1 MRNRTLLLLIA
12 ALAAFSAPAA
22 AQPPDR
28 FIQIDSVAITHPP
41 LEFEIRHR
49 IIPYLGGI
57 SSRREGSLYLKVRS
71 DFSGDSDSPVSL
83 IITALDSLD
92 WPHYGYCEL
101 IPDFWHRPVGYCR
114 IQGYL
119 FMFYDYRK
127 NDPPQKFISPVP
139 GKHRTLEL
147 EGYFPITDDPY
158 TWDFMIS
165 DYSITFCEEYS
176 FVP

>member
-1 MRNRTLLLLIA
+1 MKLRQFLQIVALI
-12 ALAAFSAPAA
+12 AFSAPAA
-22 AQPPDR
+22 AQPPER
-28 FIQIDSVAITHPP
+28 FVQVDSVAITHPP

-49 IIPYLGGI
+49 IIPYLGEI
-57 SSRREGSLYLKVRS
+57 PSLEEGSLYLEVRFTGRK
-71 DFSGDSDSPVSL
+71 DSL
-83 IITALDSLD
+83 IGLTITALDSVD
-92 WPHYGYCEL
+92 WPYYGFCEWGPNDWYKP
-101 IPDFWHRPVGYCR
+101 IGYCR

-127 NDPPQKFISPVP
+127 NDTPLKFISPVP

-158 TWDFMIS
+158 TWDFLIS

>member
-1 MRNRTLLLLIA
+1 MKPGQFLQIIA
-12 ALAAFSAPAA
+12 LVAFSAPAA

-28 FIQIDSVAITHPP
+28 FVQVDSVVIAHPP

-71 DFSGDSDSPVSL
+71 DFSGDSDSSVSL
-83 IITALDSLD
+83 YITALDSLD
-92 WPHYGYCEL
+92 WPYYGYCEWV
-101 IPDFWHRPVGYCR
+101 PDFWHMPVGYCR

-119 FMFYDYRK
+119 FMFYDYRQ
-127 NDPPQKFISPVP
+127 NGPSLKFISPVP

-147 EGYFPITDDPY
+147 EGYIPIIDDPY
-158 TWDFMIS
+158 TWKFWIS
-165 DYSITFCEEYS
+165 DYSITFREKS
-176 FVP
+176 SVIP

>member
-1 MRNRTLLLLIA
+1 MKLRQFLQIIA
-12 ALAAFSAPAA
+12 LVAFSAPAA

-28 FIQIDSVAITHPP
+28 FVQVDSVVIAHPP

-83 IITALDSLD
+83 TITALDSLD
-92 WPHYGYCEL
+92 WPYYGYCEL
-101 IPDFWHRPVGYCR
+101 IPDFWHMPVGYCR

-127 NDPPQKFISPVP
+127 NDTPLKFISPVP

-147 EGYFPITDDPY
+147 EGYIPSTYDPY
-158 TWDFMIS
+158 TWDFLIS

-176 FVP
+176 LVP

>member
-1 MRNRTLLLLIA
+1 MKNHTLLLLIV

-22 AQPPDR
+22 AQSLDR
-28 FIQIDSVAITHPP
+28 FVQVDSVAITHPP

-57 SSRREGSLYLKVRS
+57 SSRREGSLYLKVRVLERK
-71 DFSGDSDSPVSL
+71 DSLVCL
-83 IITALDSLD
+83 NILALDSLD
-92 WPHYGYCEL
+92 WPYYGYCEWV
-101 IPDFWHRPVGYCR
+101 PDFWHMPIGYCR

-119 FMFYDYRK
+119 FMFYDDR
-127 NDPPQKFISPVP
+127 NNAPPQKFISPAP
-139 GKHRTLEL
+139 CKHRTLEL
-147 EGYFPITDDPY
+147 EGYIPIIDDPY
-158 TWDFMIS
+158 TWDFLIS

>member
-1 MRNRTLLLLIA
+1 MKLRQFPLIA
-12 ALAAFSAPAA
+12 AIASFTAPAA
-22 AQPPDR
+22 TQPPGR
-28 FIQIDSVAITHPP
+28 FVQVDSVAITHPP

-49 IIPYLGGI
+49 IIPYLGEI
-57 SSRREGSLYLKVRS
+57 PSLEEGSLYLKVRS

-83 IITALDSLD
+83 TITALDSMI
-92 WPHYGYCEL
+92 WPYYGFCEWV
-101 IPDFWHRPVGYCR
+101 PDFWHRPVGYCR
-114 IQGYL
+114 TQGYL

-127 NDPPQKFISPVP
+127 NDTPLKFISPVP

-147 EGYFPITDDPY
+147 EGYIPSTYDPY
-158 TWDFMIS
+158 TWDFLIS